1 MRDYIKINKDLIPYN
16 FDITLAGELFN
27 LRIDYN
33 STGRFFTVCL
43 SKDGEIVCAGEPLIY
58 GRPLWESVWRKGK
71 YPQIDIVPY
80 DDSGDRSKVTWSNLN
95 ETVFLVIDNEGES
108 IVK

>member
-1 MRDYIKINKDLIPYN
+1 MRDYIEIKKELIPYN
-16 FDITLAGELFN
+16 FDITLMNEKFN

-43 SKDGEIVCAGEPLIY
+43 SKDGEILCAGEPLIY
-58 GRPLWESVWRKGK
+58 GRPLWGTVWRKGF
-71 YPQIDIVPY
+71 PQIDIVPY
-80 DDSGDRSKVTWSNLN
+80 DESGEEQSVTWDNFN

-108 IVK
+108 IVE

>member
-16 FDITLAGELFN
+16 FDITLAGEVFN
-27 LRIDYN
+27 FRIDYN

-43 SKDGEIVCAGEPLIY
+43 SKNGEIVCAGEPLIY
-58 GRPLWESVWRKGK
+58 GRPLWENVWRKGK

-80 DDSGDRSKVTWSNLN
+80 DDSGDRCKVTWSNLN

>member
-1 MRDYIKINKDLIPYN
+1 MRDYIEIKKELIPYN
-16 FDITLAGELFN
+16 FDILLMGETFN
-27 LRIDYN
+27 LRFDYN

-43 SKDGEIVCAGEPLIY
+43 SKNGKILCAGEPLIY
-58 GRPLWESVWRKGK
+58 GRPLWGSVWRKG

-80 DDSGDRSKVTWSNLN
+80 DDSGSKNKVTWSNLN